1 MSVKLFKQNS
11 AEDYVLRG
19 FSQSEILDFT
29 SVDVGYHGNALKAS
43 LKGIDRYA
51 YKILYVQTN
60 CSSDT
65 ILDTLDKYSNGLDKE
80 SVLRCLGIAGANIV
94 KLKQLF
100 SSLGYAEE
108 FAAADKAQRKLHMK
122 NGTIA
127 KYGTDNVFKLSEF
140 QEKAGNTREKRYGG
154 RYTLSSDS
162 SLADDA
168 RATFTEHMKDDS
180 FRSAVDAKKKATN
193 EERYGDTCVMNN
205 PDIRAKHQET
215 CIEKYGVDHPMRI
228 DKNRAAFSL
237 RLKEHAEEYNKKSRE
252 TCMEKYGVP
261 YYFQTDDFRKMMH
274 DKASSDD
281 AIGRMMKSM
290 VSMYGVM
297 YSHQIP
303 SVKEQFRQRVIDNRD
318 DFNRKRLATVMENNT
333 FNSSKCEDKLYDLLV
348 ELFGESDVCR
358 QYNSDEYPYACDFYI
373 KSRNM
378 YIELNAHWSHG
389 GHWYTDDDADVV
401 SCWSERNTTYYN
413 NAISVWTKRD
423 VDKRNCAIRN
433 KLNYIVFWD
442 KKLSDAILWIAMGCP
457 DGHDWL
463 YEYSWLPSRDLNIN
477 FSFPKIKSCTNRSVI
492 AAVKAANGH
501 VFYANEIKLWN
512 ENSCVLKHGTLQA
525 RLYENRYKYLGK
537 LPYELSDTEILR
549 GLSISGL
556 YRGYSVFDNTGMVDL
571 IKRYDVTSIYDPC
584 AGWGERLLTSGLL
597 GVKYQGCDINA
608 KLFDGY
614 DSLINHYHL
623 QDCQMHLGDSSVY
636 DMRQHN
642 HDCVFTCPP
651 YESVEHY
658 TTVGAENF
666 SHEDFLAWWKE
677 VVLHSIS
684 DTTRIFAYQINTRFK
699 DDMNRILL
707 DLGWTLTEQIPV
719 GKNAV
724 SHLSKRNGKKE
735 KKNWDEIQVF
745 VRK

>member
-1 MSVKLFKQNS
+1 MMSVTLFKQNS

-29 SVDVGYHGNALKAS
+29 GVDVGYHGNALKAS

-51 YKILYVQTN
+51 YKILYVQTT

-65 ILDTLDKYSNGLDKE
+65 ILDTLDKYSKGLDKE

-100 SSLGYAEE
+100 SSLDYAEE

-140 QEKAGNTREKRYGG
+140 QEKAGDTREKRYGG

-168 RATFTEHMKDDS
+168 RVTFTEHMKDDS
-180 FRSAVDAKKKATN
+180 FRSALDAKKKATN

-205 PDIRAKHQET
+205 PDILAKYQET

-261 YYFQTDDFRKMMH
+261 YYSQTNDFKRIQSKRMSDLKVKKQICAVRLKNHTFKSSLPEDNLYELLCMCF
-274 DKASSDD
+274 DKSD
-281 AIGRMMKSM
+281 I
-290 VSMYGVM
+290 
-297 YSHQIP
+297 
-303 SVKEQFRQRVIDNRD
+303 E
-318 DFNRKRLATVMENNT
+318 
-333 FNSSKCEDKLYDLLV
+333 
-348 ELFGESDVCR
+348 R
-358 QYNSDEYPYACDFYI
+358 QYISEEYPFACDFYI

-378 YIELNAHWSHG
+378 YIELNASWTHG
-389 GHWYTDDDADVV
+389 CHWYDVSSNNDV
-401 SCWSERNTTYYN
+401 CIVTEWRSKNTAYYD
-413 NAISVWTKRD
+413 NAISTWTQRD
-423 VDKRNCAIRN
+423 VEKRCLAEIHN
-433 KLNYIVFWD
+433 LNYIVFWD
-442 KKLSDAILWIAMGCP
+442 EKLSDVMLWVGMDCP
-457 DGHDWL
+457 DGQDWQR
-463 YEYSWLPSRDLNIN
+463 EYSWLPERNLIAD
-477 FSFPKIKSCTNRSVI
+477 FSYPEIDACTNKSVI

-501 VFYANEIKLWN
+501 VFYKNEIALWN
-512 ENSCVLKHGTLQA
+512 ENPYVLRHGTLQA

-537 LPYELSDTEILR
+537 LPYELSDVEILR
-549 GLSISGL
+549 GLSIAGL

-614 DSLINHYHL
+614 DSLINYYHL
-623 QDCQMHLGDSSVY
+623 QNCHMHLGDSSMY
-636 DMRQHN
+636 DMRKHN

-658 TTVGAENF
+658 TIVGAENF
-666 SHEDFLAWWKE
+666 SHEDFLVWWKE
-677 VVLHSIS
+677 VVLYSIS

-699 DDMNRILL
+699 DDMNQILL

-724 SHLSKRNGKKE
+724 SHLTKRHGKKE
-735 KKNWDEIQVF
+735 KRNWDEIQVF
-745 VRK
+745 VCK